1 MKDMF
6 QFIGKTVFNNKS
18 SNFSCIIIWVQ
29 LSKFRSIAANNQILK
44 RLQEWI
50 EFFTNP
56 SGVSSIDKWFN
67 KAKIVFE
74 RLSNPEQK
82 RALSWNMER
91 KQTRA
96 QEKFEINR
104 LRHFILVKNKAS
116 NKIAISREEGWQHGK

>member
-1 MKDMF
+1 MF

-56 SGVSSIDKWFN
+56 SGVSSIDK
-67 KAKIVFE
+67 
-74 RLSNPEQK
+74 
-82 RALSWNMER
+82 
-91 KQTRA
+91 
-96 QEKFEINR
+96 
-104 LRHFILVKNKAS
+104 
-116 NKIAISREEGWQHGK
+116 